1 MIYARG
7 YPPNTRIFLP
17 FGMMTSL
24 QCGSNPVQKGIHNTR
39 LGMPKTNQTPGAH
52 FPITKA

>member
-1 MIYARG
+1 MIYARAF
-7 YPPNTRIFLP
+7 PPNTRKVP

-24 QCGSNPVQKGIHNTR
+24 QSGSNPVQKGIHNYTR
-39 LGMPKTNQTPGAH
+39 LGMPKTKQAPGAH